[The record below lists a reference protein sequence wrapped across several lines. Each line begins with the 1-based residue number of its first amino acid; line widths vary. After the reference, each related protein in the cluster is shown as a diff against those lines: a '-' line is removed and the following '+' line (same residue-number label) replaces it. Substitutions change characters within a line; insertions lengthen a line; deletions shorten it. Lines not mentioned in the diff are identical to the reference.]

1 MVPRTLLN
9 LIDKNEYLKIVSELY
24 ISNGFEFYLVGG
36 AVRDGILD
44 IDTKDFDFTTNATPE
59 ESISLLNSNG
69 YKTTEIGRE
78 FGTIELQ
85 IDDNSIHITTY
96 RRDTYENSS
105 RNPSIESAAD
115 LNTDLSRRDFT
126 INSIAYSINQN
137 ELVDPFLGLKDL
149 ASGIIKTPDDPIISF
164 SDDPLR
170 MLRVCRFISTHGFS
184 PDNNTYVAMRD
195 NIERI
200 KIVSVERIRDEIS
213 KLLVGKNP
221 SLGLR
226 TFVESGLSSYILPE
240 LNELKIEVD
249 PEHHHKDVYEHTL
262 KVVDNVSPTLTRRL
276 GALFHD
282 IAKPNTK
289 GIENGKV
296 HFRHHEVVGAK
307 MTKKILQNLKYDK
320 KTIKNVAS
328 LVELHLR
335 PHTFKMG
342 WTDSAVRR
350 YIVDAGEVLEDLN
363 NLVRA
368 DVTTK
373 NKQKA
378 QEIFEKLD
386 EMETRIKEVLEK
398 EEMSGLIGKKIG
410 MTSVFAEDGTNV
422 ACTVLE
428 VEPCSVVQLKTEE
441 TDGYSAVQI
450 GSGEAKEK
458 NVSSSLMGHFKKA
471 SLSPKKH
478 LVEFSGF
485 EAEVNL
491 GDAIKVDDVFSVGEF
506 VDVVGTSKGKGFQG
520 VVKRHNFGG
529 VGQATHGQTTWQC

>member
-9 LIDKNEYLKIVSELY
+9 LIDKNEYLKIVSDLY

-85 IDDNSIHITTY
+85 IDDNSVHITTY
-96 RRDTYENSS
+96 RKDTYENSS

-126 INSIAYSINQN
+126 INSIAYSIDENK
-137 ELVDPFLGLKDL
+137 LVDPFLGLKDL
-149 ASGIIKTPDDPIISF
+149 ALGTIRTPDDPIISF

-184 PDNNTYVAMRD
+184 PDNDTYVAMRD
-195 NIERI
+195 NVERI

-276 GALFHD
+276 GALLHD
-282 IAKPNTK
+282 IATPKTK
-289 GIENGKV
+289 GVENGKV

-398 EEMSGLIGKKIG
+398 EEMSKLRPPISGDEIMSL
-410 MTSVFAEDGTNV
+410 FD
-422 ACTVLE
+422 LE
-428 VEPCSVVQLKTEE
+428 PGPKVGVIMKALYEQRINEGEVSKEE
-441 TDGYSAVQI
+441 AI
-450 GSGEAKEK
+450 KLAKET
-458 NVSSSLMGHFKKA
+458 FD
-471 SLSPKKH
+471 
-478 LVEFSGF
+478 
-485 EAEVNL
+485 NL
-491 GDAIKVDDVFSVGEF
+491 
-506 VDVVGTSKGKGFQG
+506 
-520 VVKRHNFGG
+520 
-529 VGQATHGQTTWQC
+529 